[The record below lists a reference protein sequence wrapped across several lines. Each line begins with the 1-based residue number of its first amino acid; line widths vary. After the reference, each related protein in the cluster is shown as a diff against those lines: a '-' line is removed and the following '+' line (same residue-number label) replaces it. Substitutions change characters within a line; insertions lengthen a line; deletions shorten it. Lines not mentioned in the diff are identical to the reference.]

1 MSKKE
6 AILQSLVDRQVVRA
20 TLKRVVLGNGKRVTC
35 WVDLQGNLICTKG
48 KEAPFWQCLSIGKG
62 QNVENREDRPVS
74 YPLGMLSGR

>member
-1 MSKKE
+1 MKKKD
-6 AILQSLVDRQVVRA
+6 ALLQSLVDRQVVRV
-20 TLKRVVLGNGKRVTC
+20 TLKSVQMPNGKRVRC
-35 WVDLQGNLICTKG
+35 WVTEQGETICAQG

>member
-20 TLKRVVLGNGKRVTC
+20 TLKRVVLGNGKKVTC

-48 KEAPFWQCLSIGKG
+48 KG
-62 QNVENREDRPVS
+62 PVS
-74 YPLGMLSGR
+74 YPLGMISGR